1 MPVRIFYGID
11 DQNAPYIY
19 LVKKKHII
27 RLHIAVWLLLLI
39 SEIWTTFAVGVFSSY
54 KGEPKTFFL
63 LSRYVIIQTG
73 YIGIP
78 ILCFYCA
85 YYLVAPLLFV
95 SRKYI
100 YALLFFLLT
109 VAGAV
114 ALRYCLEY
122 YFFLPV
128 LGFDNYGGHPWP
140 LSDFVDNVFFYYFPK
155 YFVYGLMYFFAES
168 WFKNKQLQQEL
179 QKEKSAAELA
189 FLRSQLNPHFLF
201 NTLND
206 IYSLTYQRS
215 EQAPEALLKLSELL
229 RYMLREGSEDFMPLV
244 QEIQYL
250 ETLIKL
256 QLISAKGNAYVQL
269 DAKGDI
275 TDYRVASLLF
285 VSFVENAFKHG
296 VLNDPSNPISIKLR
310 AADGHISFTII
321 NKKNQDQ
328 KDKTGGIG
336 LNNVRRRLELM
347 YPDRHQLEIVDR
359 DEQYNVNLMLR
370 TV

>member
-1 MPVRIFYGID
+1 M
-11 DQNAPYIY
+11 
-19 LVKKKHII
+19 KKKHII
-27 RLHIAVWLLLLI
+27 WIHIAVWALLLI
-39 SEIWTTFAVGVFSSY
+39 SNIWTTFTLGVFSSY
-54 KGEPKTFFL
+54 KGEPKTFLVFVK
-63 LSRYVIIQTG
+63 YVIIQTG
-73 YIGIP
+73 YIAIP
-78 ILCFYCA
+78 LLCFYCA
-85 YYLVAPLLFV
+85 YFFVAPQLFIA
-95 SRKYI
+95 RKYFK
-100 YALLFFLLT
+100 AVLLFFLT
-109 VAGAV
+109 VIGAI
-114 ALRYCLEY
+114 ALRYSLEY
-122 YFFLPV
+122 FFFLPV

-140 LSDFVDNVFFYYFPK
+140 VSDFIDNVFFYYFPK

-168 WFKNKQLQQEL
+168 WYKNKQLQQEL
-179 QKEKSAAELA
+179 QKEKSTAELA

-229 RYMLREGSEDFMPLV
+229 RYMLREGTEDFMPLM

-250 ETLIKL
+250 ETLVKL
-256 QLISAKGNAYVQL
+256 QLISAKGNAYIQL
-269 DAKGDI
+269 DAEGDI
-275 TDYRVASLLF
+275 SDYHVASLLF

-296 VLNDPSNPISIKLR
+296 VLNDPANPVCIKLIV
-310 AADGHISFTII
+310 ADGTISFSVV

-347 YPDRHQLEIVDR
+347 YPDKHQLEIVDSN
-359 DEQYNVNLMLR
+359 EQYNVNLILQ